1 MTTPA
6 QTPDSSGPGPADQA
20 APSAVPRVD
29 DTGWTSGILGR
40 LVLLAVV
47 VLLLGQIVVAWFAV
61 DGFER
66 ELEPQLG
73 RKAEVVGR
81 AVADQIAFAVDD
93 LGIPPGE
100 LVGVDTFLAEILA
113 SNADIE
119 YILILDGSSRVL
131 LAQGLSPEVLERV
144 RMGLPGPGVEAGAM
158 TEVAGFTDSA
168 YPITT
173 GERVAAVLHVG
184 VSREYVRG
192 RLSEIFYEAMTV
204 IVVSLLVTLE
214 FLVFFMNVRI
224 SGPLERLEALL
235 TDGARGVFAN
245 RLALR
250 ARDEIGDLVAA
261 FNRSLRGLC
270 QRYEDF
276 RFDAREIEDAQIDR
290 NIAQRIQTAC
300 TQVEKRYH
308 FTGGEELRPRNAMQ
322 IRIPLFLFM
331 FAEELPRSFL
341 PLFVARLSPT
351 DTAISSELLVGLPI
365 TLFMLAA
372 AVMIPFGGRIADR
385 FGARRVFL
393 MGIVPAAAGYFG
405 TFLAQN
411 YYDLVAWRMLSGVGY
426 GLIFIAAQAW
436 VAEHTGERNR
446 AQGMTVFVGGVF
458 AATICG
464 PSIGGILAGRIG
476 FEATFLASAGLAVV
490 SGLIVYFMLEG
501 MGSRRS
507 PHQGALE
514 GGQWRALVSD
524 GRLFAVTV
532 FAAVPGKLILS
543 GFLFYL
549 VPLYLSELGNRQSA
563 IGWMIMLYGVSTMI
577 CMPFASRLADRSG
590 RHAVVV
596 AAGGA
601 LAGLGCLASLF
612 EGTVGG
618 ASNAVAIAILALGV
632 GHALSL
638 TSQLAIVQEVADRH
652 PSGMGQASAIGAYR
666 LVERA
671 GMILGPI
678 AAGVFAAVFGY
689 QGAIVGIGAIVLVSI
704 VLYAIMM
711 SLSGT
716 ATRRQRSKAA

>member
-6 QTPDSSGPGPADQA
+6 QTPDPSGPGPADQA

-351 DTAISSELLVGLPI
+351 DTAVSSELLVGLPI

-501 MGSRRS
+501 MGARRS

-612 EGTVGG
+612 ESTVGG

-652 PSGMGQASAIGAYR
+652 SSGMGQASAIGAYR

-711 SLSGT
+711 SLTGT